1 MIKIENFSF
10 RYPGEKR
17 NALDNATLKIHPG
30 EFVLILGDSGSGKT
44 TLLRSLNG
52 LIPHF
57 YSGELHGNIKID
69 SVNTRFAGTQAL
81 SKLVGSVFQ
90 DPENQIIMQR
100 VDNELAFPLENR
112 GFERTDIIFRIEEV
126 AALIGIENI
135 LSKNTAKLSGGE
147 LQKVAIAAALIS
159 YPKYLLL
166 DEPTSQLDPN
176 SAEEILSVLE
186 RINDEL
192 GIGILLVEHRMDRT
206 MHRADKVI
214 ILNSGKIVAA
224 GEPRII
230 AGEYDLDKMGI
241 GYPQIT
247 RVAKILKLPYLPLT
261 VKEGKKYITSPKT
274 HHQDR
279 KISKKFIGYA
289 KNLHFSYPSQRVLR
303 GANLELNEGEILGI
317 VGNNGSGKTTM
328 AKILT
333 GLLKPEKGKVIIT
346 GKNIHALGE
355 EARGKLVGMV
365 FQNPRVHLFQESIYE
380 DISFGIESTDTVEK
394 IMKEMGL
401 WEFRDKSAEELSGG
415 ERMLAAVAAIAV
427 KKPRILILDEPT
439 RGLSYRF
446 RKILAEFLKNYGEN
460 RTVLIIS
467 HDMELIARICDRIAM
482 LAMGRIIREAP
493 AIEFMQNA
501 LLFTTQLNK
510 VSRNILVEEDLKVRD

>member
-1 MIKIENFSF
+1 
-10 RYPGEKR
+10 
-17 NALDNATLKIHPG
+17 
-30 EFVLILGDSGSGKT
+30 
-44 TLLRSLNG
+44 
-52 LIPHF
+52 
-57 YSGELHGNIKID
+57 
-69 SVNTRFAGTQAL
+69 
-81 SKLVGSVFQ
+81 
-90 DPENQIIMQR
+90 
-100 VDNELAFPLENR
+100 
-112 GFERTDIIFRIEEV
+112 
-126 AALIGIENI
+126 
-135 LSKNTAKLSGGE
+135 
-147 LQKVAIAAALIS
+147 
-159 YPKYLLL
+159 
-166 DEPTSQLDPN
+166 
-176 SAEEILSVLE
+176 
-186 RINDEL
+186 
-192 GIGILLVEHRMDRT
+192 

-214 ILNSGKIVAA
+214 ILNSGKIAAA

-230 AGEYDLDKMGI
+230 AGEYDLDEMGI

-247 RVAKILKLPYLPLT
+247 RVAKILNLPYLPLT
-261 VKEGKKYITSPKT
+261 VKEGKKYITSLKT
-274 HHQDR
+274 HHQNR
-279 KISKKFIGYA
+279 EISKKFIGYA

-303 GANLELNEGEILGI
+303 GANLELYEGEILGI

-380 DISFGIESTDTVEK
+380 DISFGIESTDSVEK

-493 AIEFMQNA
+493 TIEFMQNA

-510 VSRNILVEEDLKVRD
+510 VSRNILIEEDLKVRD